1 MNCAES
7 MNYMEQIANMLGVE
21 LGEHFDITNNK
32 GKIVAKDLWLTES
45 GLKQKGME
53 DSRVLPHILNSLLVG
68 DRVISKR
75 LWKPELGEFYCY
87 INNSDGEIRYR
98 SWADSIVDFLLY
110 KFGKVYQTIGEAE
123 MHKEKDIAFLENVWR
138 KLEE

>member
-1 MNCAES
+1 
-7 MNYMEQIANMLGVE
+7 MNYMEQIAQMLGVE
-21 LGEHFDITNNK
+21 LEEHFDIANTK
-32 GKIVAKDLWLTES
+32 GKIVTKDLWFTKD

-68 DRVISKR
+68 DWVISKR
-75 LWKPELGEFYCY
+75 LWKPGLGEFYCY

-110 KFGKVYQTIGEAE
+110 KTNNIYHTGAEAE
-123 MHKEKDIAFLENVWR
+123 LHKDEHLAFWQEIR
-138 KLEE
+138 RGLEE